1 MNVTIAPDQLAIP
14 VRGERLP
21 WAALSVMALLGFVL
35 ISTETMPA
43 GLLPQ
48 MAAGMDTS
56 EGTIGQFVSAYA
68 LGTVVVTIPAITLTR
83 GMRRKRLL
91 LIGIT
96 GFLVVNIVTALSTDV
111 ALSLGARFI
120 AGAFSGMLWGMLA
133 GYALRITSPQHRGR
147 ALAIVSAGAPIGI
160 AVGTPIGSWVGANL
174 DWRWSFGGLSIL
186 TLILIALA
194 AAFVP
199 GVSGQPA
206 TSRLAL
212 GRVFGIP
219 GIATILVV
227 VFVWMLAHSTT
238 YIYIAPYLR
247 TATAGPNVELALVVF
262 GVASVIGIAVTGAII
277 DRHRRLLLFS
287 SIALFAAAGVVL
299 FLGHQSVVAVLV
311 AITLWGVTFGGMPAQ
326 MQAAMS
332 DVSGENADVANAF
345 LPVSYNIAIFAAG
358 VLGAALVDNFDG
370 LSLPMVMSGL
380 AILVLGVAFSGRDM
394 AFPARRH
401 GPGDFDDC
409 SG

>member
-1 MNVTIAPDQLAIP
+1 MNVTIAPDQTATP
-14 VRGERLP
+14 VRAERLP

-48 MAAGMDTS
+48 MAASMDTS
-56 EGTIGQFVSAYA
+56 EGTVGQFVSAYA
-68 LGTVVVTIPAITLTR
+68 LGTVVATIPAITLTR

-91 LIGIT
+91 LIGIA
-96 GFLVVNIVTALSTDV
+96 GFLVVNTVTALATDV
-111 ALSLGARFI
+111 ALSLAARFV

-133 GYALRITSPQHRGR
+133 GYALRITAPGHRGR

-160 AVGTPIGSWVGANL
+160 ALGTPIGSWVGTNL

-194 AAFVP
+194 VAFIP
-199 GVSGQPA
+199 GASGQAA
-206 TSRLAL
+206 TSRLPL
-212 GRVFGIP
+212 RRVFGIP
-219 GIATILVV
+219 GIAAILAV

-247 TATAGPNVELALVVF
+247 TASAGPTVELALVVF
-262 GVASVIGIAVTGAII
+262 GMASVIGIAVTGAII
-277 DRHRRLLLFS
+277 DRHRRLLLFT

-299 FLGHQSVVAVLV
+299 FLGHQSIVAVLV
-311 AITLWGVTFGGMPAQ
+311 AITLWGITFGGAPAQ

-332 DVSGENADVANAF
+332 DLSGENADVANAF
-345 LPVSYNIAIFAAG
+345 LPVSFNLAIFAAG

-370 LSLPMVMSGL
+370 LMLPMVMSGL
-380 AILVLGVAFSGRDM
+380 AILLLGIAYRGRHS
-394 AFPARRH
+394 AFPAR
-401 GPGDFDDC
+401 
-409 SG
+409 